1 MTNYQDMK
9 AKELRDLAQEAKVP
23 NYWNLKKAEL
33 ISELEKLNQ
42 PQEREEVKITEL
54 EKIMILEIREDPFL
68 DEEDDSIWIDTF
80 LDETTHLEINTAKG
94 VLGSLVKKELLYI
107 GEETIRLSPKGIKVL
122 HTINGEEEVNLV
134 VSPEKKKVISNKEVS
149 NKEVSKE
156 VEIKEVEIKEEDL
169 VTIKDLAYDLNMREG
184 KIRRI
189 LRSKEEVEKNSGRWE
204 WSKDSKQLELV
215 KTILSKYT
223 K

>member
-42 PQEREEVKITEL
+42 PQEEIKLTDL
-54 EKIMILEIREDPFL
+54 EKITILEIEEDNFL
-68 DEEDDSIWIDTF
+68 DEIEDSIWTDVF
-80 LDETTHLEINTAKG
+80 LDETSSLGSKVGRG
-94 VLGSLVKKELLYI
+94 VLSSLIKKGLLFS
-107 GEETIRLSPKGIKVL
+107 GDETIALSPKGVEVFYKLKGEGKPVIKKK
-122 HTINGEEEVNLV
+122 EEV
-134 VSPEKKKVISNKEVS
+134 KKEAPKKEV
-149 NKEVSKE
+149 
-156 VEIKEVEIKEEDL
+156 KEVEIKEEDL